1 MLTEINIFQNF
12 HNGSFS
18 NIPSK
23 IYEDI
28 FVEAVSKPNDF
39 IIALSLADFQLFQ
52 NTS

>member
-39 IIALSLADFQLFQ
+39 IIALSVADFQLFQ